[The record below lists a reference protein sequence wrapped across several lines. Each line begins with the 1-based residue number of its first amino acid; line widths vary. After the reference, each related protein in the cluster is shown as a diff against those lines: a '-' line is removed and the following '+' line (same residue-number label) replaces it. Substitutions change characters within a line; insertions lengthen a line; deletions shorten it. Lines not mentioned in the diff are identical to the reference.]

1 MLETGLRDCA
11 MYDTGRE
18 AGFLVAGAGVGAGF
32 SETEYVDRCDEV
44 LGGRIP
50 EDGPEML
57 DLNPALD
64 EGGLGRAF
72 LTGDGFTEAEDLVG
86 EGSADL

>member
-1 MLETGLRDCA
+1 MLETGLRDWA

-18 AGFLVAGAGVGAGF
+18 AGFLFAGAVAGF
-32 SETEYVDRCDEV
+32 SETEYVERCDEV

-50 EDGPEML
+50 EEGPEIL
-57 DLNPALD
+57 DLNPELE

-72 LTGDGFTEAEDLVG
+72 LAGDGFSEAEDLVG
-86 EGSADL
+86 EGNAVL

>member
-18 AGFLVAGAGVGAGF
+18 AGFLAAGAGF
-32 SETEYVDRCDEV
+32 SETEYVERCDEV

-50 EDGPEML
+50 EEGPEIL
-57 DLNPALD
+57 DLNPELE

-72 LTGDGFTEAEDLVG
+72 LAGDGFTEAEDLVG
-86 EGSADL
+86 EGSVVL